1 MNQPLNFVAHDLD
14 MMMPTQP
21 MLPGPGMVGHGMGG
35 PGMGGP
41 GVYGSTPGFPPNVG
55 GFGGPGYR
63 GFWLKT

>member
-1 MNQPLNFVAHDLD
+1 
-14 MMMPTQP
+14 
-21 MLPGPGMVGHGMGG
+21 
-35 PGMGGP
+35 MGGP